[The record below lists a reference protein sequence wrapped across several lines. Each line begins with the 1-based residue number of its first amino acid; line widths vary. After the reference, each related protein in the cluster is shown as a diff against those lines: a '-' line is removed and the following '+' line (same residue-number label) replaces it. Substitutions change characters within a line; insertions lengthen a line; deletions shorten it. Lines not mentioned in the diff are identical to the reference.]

1 MLAAGLAGRLAVGLP
16 GDVPVD
22 PDGPEARRWLLDE
35 LSKPGYQAAQPSPF
49 QQLVQAIDDWIN
61 ALINALGSVAVP
73 GVGNVL
79 SLAAVAIVIVLLVVA
94 FLLFGLPRISRRS
107 AAGGALFAEHDARD
121 AATMRRDA
129 ERAAASGDF
138 TAAIAELF
146 RALARGLDER
156 TLVSTFPGST
166 ASDLATRAGQVFPDA
181 ASRLHDA
188 AASFD
193 GVRYLGATGTAAE
206 WERLVALERELRTAR
221 PAREPAET
229 AGSAEPTEPADPQLT
244 GAAR

>member
-1 MLAAGLAGRLAVGLP
+1 MIPPLSAIAGLPMALP

-35 LSKPGYQAAQPSPF
+35 LAKGEYQSAQPSWF
-49 QQLVQAIDDWIN
+49 DQAVQAIQDWIN
-61 ALINALGSVAVP
+61 SLINGLGSVQVP
-73 GVGNVL
+73 GIGNLLGLVVVLVAVG
-79 SLAAVAIVIVLLVVA
+79 LLVVA
-94 FLLFGLPRISRRS
+94 FLVFGLPRISKRS
-107 AAGGALFAEHDARD
+107 SAGALFAEHDTRN

-129 ERAAASGDF
+129 ERAAASGDY

-181 ASRLHDA
+181 VTRLRDA

-193 GVRYLGATGTAAE
+193 GVRYFGATGTAAE
-206 WERLVALERELRTAR
+206 WEQLVALERELRTAR
-221 PAREPAET
+221 PPHELDELPSDE
-229 AGSAEPTEPADPQLT
+229 LT
-244 GAAR
+244 GVPR

>member
-1 MLAAGLAGRLAVGLP
+1 MIPILP
-16 GDVPVD
+16 FPVPADVPVD

-35 LSKPGYQAAQPSPF
+35 LSKPGYQAAQPTPF
-49 QQLVQAIDDWIN
+49 DQLVQQIEDWIN
-61 ALINALGSVAVP
+61 SLINGLGSLQIP
-73 GVGNVL
+73 GIGNLLGLVL
-79 SLAAVAIVIVLLVVA
+79 VVVVIGLLVVA
-94 FLLFGLPRISRRS
+94 FLVFGLPRISRRS
-107 AAGGALFAEHDARD
+107 SAGGALFAEHDTRD

-129 ERAAASGDF
+129 ERAAASGDY

-166 ASDLATRAGQVFPDA
+166 ASDLATRAGRVFPDA
-181 ASRLHDA
+181 ASRLNDA

-206 WERLVALERELRTAR
+206 WEQLVALERELRTAR
-221 PAREPAET
+221 ALHEPE
-229 AGSAEPTEPADPQLT
+229 SPHELPSDELT
-244 GAAR
+244 GAGR

>member
-1 MLAAGLAGRLAVGLP
+1 MILP
-16 GDVPVD
+16 VDVPVD

-35 LSKPGYQAAQPSPF
+35 LAKPAYQAAQPSPF
-49 QQLVQAIDDWIN
+49 DQLVQQIEDWIN
-61 ALINALGSVAVP
+61 SLINGLGSVQIP
-73 GVGNVL
+73 GIGNLLGLV
-79 SLAAVAIVIVLLVVA
+79 AIAIVIVLLVIA
-94 FLLFGLPRISRRS
+94 FLIFGLPRISRRS
-107 AAGGALFAEHDARD
+107 SADGALFAEHDTRN

-129 ERAAASGDF
+129 ERAAASGDY

-166 ASDLATRAGQVFPDA
+166 ASDLAGRAGQVFPDA

-193 GVRYLGATGTAAE
+193 GVRYLGATGTVAQ
-206 WERLVALERELRTAR
+206 WDQLVTLERELRTAR
-221 PAREPAET
+221 APRELLDEQL
-229 AGSAEPTEPADPQLT
+229 AGAP
-244 GAAR
+244 R

>member
-1 MLAAGLAGRLAVGLP
+1 MILP
-16 GDVPVD
+16 VDVPVD

-35 LSKPGYQAAQPSPF
+35 LAKPAYQAAQPSPF
-49 QQLVQAIDDWIN
+49 DQLVQQIEDWIN
-61 ALINALGSVAVP
+61 SLINGLGSVQIP
-73 GVGNVL
+73 GIGNLLGLV
-79 SLAAVAIVIVLLVVA
+79 AIAIVIVLLVIA
-94 FLLFGLPRISRRS
+94 FLIFGLPRISRRS
-107 AAGGALFAEHDARD
+107 SAGGALFAEHDARD

-129 ERAAASGDF
+129 ERAAASGDY

-166 ASDLATRAGQVFPDA
+166 ASDLAGRAGQVFPDA

-193 GVRYLGATGTAAE
+193 GVRYLGATGTVAQ
-206 WERLVALERELRTAR
+206 WDQLVALERELRTAR
-221 PAREPAET
+221 APRDLLDEQL
-229 AGSAEPTEPADPQLT
+229 AGAP
-244 GAAR
+244 R

>member
-1 MLAAGLAGRLAVGLP
+1 MIPLLAAVAAVVLP
-16 GDVPVD
+16 VDVPVD

-35 LSKPGYQAAQPSPF
+35 LSKPAYQAAKPSWF
-49 QQLVQAIDDWIN
+49 DQLVKQIEDWIN
-61 ALINALGSVAVP
+61 SLINGLGSVQIP
-73 GVGNVL
+73 GIGNLLGIV
-79 SLAAVAIVIVLLVVA
+79 AVAIVAVLLVVA
-94 FLLFGLPRISRRS
+94 FLVFGLPRISRRS
-107 AAGGALFAEHDARD
+107 SAGALFAEHDARD

-129 ERAAASGDF
+129 ERAAASGDY

-166 ASDLATRAGQVFPDA
+166 ASDLAARAGAVFPDA

-188 AASFD
+188 STSFD
-193 GVRYLGATGTAAE
+193 GVRYLGASGTITE

-221 PAREPAET
+221 APHELLDE
-229 AGSAEPTEPADPQLT
+229 QLT
-244 GAAR
+244 GASQ